1 MASFLARRLLRAF
14 ITLLVFQSILFLLVQ
29 ALPWDF
35 VTLTRMPAAY
45 QRVLRHTLGLDLPLW
60 QQYFNY
66 IKGFFTGDLGT
77 SFQYRGTA
85 VFGLFLTRI
94 PRTLLLFLPGTLAG
108 FSLGLWLGKRVGWK
122 RGGKLELGLT
132 LGGVAFYTSFAPW
145 LAFVLINIFA
155 LWLKWLPAE
164 NMLSAHV
171 WAGAGLYSEQVL
183 WPMLLTFVLDFLAI
197 LLLWQITRRSLW
209 RTWLRLSGSLVVI
222 ILTTGLWIG
231 SGRDIFAVDIL
242 KHLALPLTTLILLSF
257 GETMLLMRASML
269 SVLGEDH
276 VLAARAKGLV
286 DGRVRDGH
294 VARLAMLPVLARFIV
309 QLPLVIIGSFVIE
322 RVFFWQGAGELLFQA
337 VDSYDLPVILGILSL
352 VGVLMLFA
360 HVFLDVLGALL
371 DPRLRDQ
378 LAQAR

>member
-1 MASFLARRLLRAF
+1 MARFLARRLLRAL
-14 ITLLVFQSILFLLVQ
+14 ITLLVFQTILFLLVQ
-29 ALPWDF
+29 AIPWDF
-35 VTLTRMPAAY
+35 VSTTRMPSVY

-66 IKGFFTGDLGT
+66 MRGFFTGDLGT
-77 SFQYRGTA
+77 SFQSRGTP

-122 RGGKLELGLT
+122 RGGRLELGLT

-155 LWLKWLPAE
+155 LWLKWLPPE

-171 WAGAGLYSEQVL
+171 WAGVGLYSEQVI
-183 WPMLLTFVLDFLAI
+183 WPMLLTFLLDFLAI
-197 LLLWQITRRSLW
+197 QLVWKITQRSPR
-209 RTWLRLSGSLVVI
+209 RTWLRLFASLAIVL
-222 ILTTGLWIG
+222 LTAGLWTS
-231 SGRDIFAVDIL
+231 SGRAVFAVDIL

-276 VLAARAKGLV
+276 VLAARAKGLE

-309 QLPLVIIGSFVIE
+309 QLPLVIIGSFVLE
-322 RVFFWQGAGELLFQA
+322 RIFFWQGAGELLFQA
-337 VDSYDLPVILGILSL
+337 VDYYDLPVILGILSL
-352 VGVLMLFA
+352 VGVLMLLA